1 MVNLLEMMWM
11 DDQELEKGSKTPG
24 TSHFYQNPE
33 SQIEVRENTRSKIHT
48 KFLYNPVPYND
59 IAPIRIT
66 IRFQAVTFI
75 QIAEVGRPS
84 SGHAV
89 QVSFYNQ
96 LAYVAQAHVAPR
108 VVVAV

>member
-11 DDQELEKGSKTPG
+11 DDQEQELEKGSKTPG

-48 KFLYNPVPYND
+48 KFLYHPVPYND
-59 IAPIRIT
+59 IAPIRIA

-75 QIAEVGRPS
+75 QIMQRLVV
-84 SGHAV
+84 H
-89 QVSFYNQ
+89 
-96 LAYVAQAHVAPR
+96 R
-108 VVVAV
+108 VDTQFSQFL